1 MNIMHEATELCP
13 VELVVPAERNMMLVI
28 RLTTAGV
35 LARAG
40 LTVDVMDDV
49 TLAVEEACNCLIG
62 QGESPRKIRLRFS
75 RLKDAL
81 QISVCYLCDGEDG
94 MCGMDAGELDVVYA
108 ILESMVDAVKIEE
121 TDGLIHAICLQK
133 KIAC

>member
-1 MNIMHEATELCP
+1 
-13 VELVVPAERNMMLVI
+13 
-28 RLTTAGV
+28 
-35 LARAG
+35 
-40 LTVDVMDDV
+40 
-49 TLAVEEACNCLIG
+49 
-62 QGESPRKIRLRFS
+62 
-75 RLKDAL
+75 
-81 QISVCYLCDGEDG
+81 